1 MRVLVFVLVLANLLF
16 FLWDR
21 GSLGGAPA
29 PDAKRLEQQLSADQ
43 IRIVTPD
50 DPSPAAPEASP
61 ESAASSAAS
70 EASSGNAAPADKGGD
85 KGANKA
91 GNPPKNQ
98 PISQTTSQTNNSS
111 VPEACL
117 QLNALAGADLSRVE
131 TLVAEQ
137 FPAFRGERLGLAEKG
152 GYWVYIPSLS
162 GKAEAER
169 KAAELQ
175 RLRVPELFV
184 IQDAGPN
191 RFAISLGIFSSREKA
206 AERLNQLREMGVRSA
221 KIGEREAK
229 AASGSLLLRGP
240 AAQADAVRKKLR
252 ETAAKYA
259 SAECKAPA
267 AAKP

>member
-50 DPSPAAPEASP
+50 EPAPAAPATSA
-61 ESAASSAAS
+61 ESDATAAA
-70 EASSGNAAPADKGGD
+70 EASSGKAAEKTAD
-85 KGANKA
+85 KGANKS
-91 GNPPKNQ
+91 GNSPKNPPAA
-98 PISQTTSQTNNSS
+98 PSG
-111 VPEACL
+111 PEACL

-131 TLVAEQ
+131 SLVGEQ
-137 FPAFRGERLGLAEKG
+137 FPAFRSERLGMAEKG
-152 GYWVYIPSLS
+152 GYWVYIPPLS

-169 KAAELQ
+169 KATELQ

-206 AERLNQLREMGVRSA
+206 AERLSQLREMGVRSA

-240 AAQADAVRKKLR
+240 AAQTDALRKKLR

-259 SAECKAPA
+259 PAECKAPA

>member
-29 PDAKRLEQQLSADQ
+29 PDAKRLEQQLQADQ

-50 DPSPAAPEASP
+50 EPAPAASA
-61 ESAASSAAS
+61 ESAASAA
-70 EASSGNAAPADKGGD
+70 EASSGKAAPADKVAD
-85 KGANKA
+85 KASDKA

-98 PISQTTSQTNNSS
+98 SGAQSG
-111 VPEACL
+111 PEACL

-137 FPAFRGERLGLAEKG
+137 FPAFRGERLGMAEKG
-152 GYWVYIPSLS
+152 GYWVYIPPLS
-162 GKAEAER
+162 SKAEAER
-169 KAAELQ
+169 KATELQ
-175 RLRVPELFV
+175 RLHVPELFV

-206 AERLNQLREMGVRSA
+206 TERMNQLRDMGVRSA

-240 AAQADAVRKKLR
+240 ATQADAVRKKLR